1 MVHPGS
7 SAAPAVLRGHQVT
20 AVAAVGQPDTGLQR
34 RAAPAV
40 PFRADGSDHSSR
52 CSHAVQRR
60 AREER
65 GSSASPCVLPACQPS
80 SASSSSSSSPY
91 TSSSFF
97 PSLPTPPPPPPPQP
111 TKRSCVLP
119 KLIVPLQA
127 IKRQPLLLN
136 QPYLNMEMIFNYS
149 ESISFYHR
157 NVFERGLL
165 YLQEPNKLNA
175 NSLRFTVFK
184 RRSWG
189 GGLPSG
195 GALSAGDVAP
205 TVLWAMGT
213 WTYGDVG
220 LWGCGVMG
228 TATCPALLA
237 LNMPGATGSAPDGAS
252 DSSAP

>member
-1 MVHPGS
+1 M
-7 SAAPAVLRGHQVT
+7 
-20 AVAAVGQPDTGLQR
+20 GQPDTGLQR

-189 GGLPSG
+189 GGAALWGGSVCRTMWHPPSCG
-195 GALSAGDVAP
+195 PWGRGH
-205 TVLWAMGT
+205 TGT
-213 WTYGDVG
+213 WGCGAVG
-220 LWGCGVMG
+220 LWGQP
-228 TATCPALLA
+228 PAQRSW
-237 LNMPGATGSAPDGAS
+237 P
-252 DSSAP
+252 

>member
-1 MVHPGS
+1 M
-7 SAAPAVLRGHQVT
+7 
-20 AVAAVGQPDTGLQR
+20 GQPDTGLQR

-60 AREER
+60 AREAR

-189 GGLPSG
+189 GGGCPLGGLCLQEMWHPPSCG
-195 GALSAGDVAP
+195 PWGRGHK
-205 TVLWAMGT
+205 GT
-213 WTYGDVG
+213 
-220 LWGCGVMG
+220 WGCGVMG
-228 TATCPALLA
+228 LWGQPPAQRSW
-237 LNMPGATGSAPDGAS
+237 P
-252 DSSAP
+252 

>member
-1 MVHPGS
+1 M
-7 SAAPAVLRGHQVT
+7 T

-91 TSSSFF
+91 TSSSSF

-111 TKRSCVLP
+111 TNRSCVLP

-189 GGLPSG
+189 GGAALWG
-195 GALSAGDVAP
+195 GSVCRRCGTHRPVGHGDVDIRGRGA
-205 TVLWAMGT
+205 
-213 WTYGDVG
+213 VG
-220 LWGCGVMG
+220 LWGYGDSHL
-228 TATCPALLA
+228 P
-237 LNMPGATGSAPDGAS
+237 SAPGPEHARCHGV
-252 DSSAP
+252 SSRRSE

>member
-1 MVHPGS
+1 M
-7 SAAPAVLRGHQVT
+7 T

-52 CSHAVQRR
+52 CSHAVQIR
-60 AREER
+60 AREAR

-91 TSSSFF
+91 TSSSSF

-111 TKRSCVLP
+111 TNRSCVLP

-189 GGLPSG
+189 GGCCPLGGLCLQEMWHPPSCG
-195 GALSAGDVAP
+195 PWGRGH
-205 TVLWAMGT
+205 TGT
-213 WTYGDVG
+213 WGCGAVG
-220 LWGCGVMG
+220 LWGQP
-228 TATCPALLA
+228 PAQRSW
-237 LNMPGATGSAPDGAS
+237 P
-252 DSSAP
+252 